1 MGLARSRYF
10 VKRTAAIAIAQ
21 GHRPVQWS
29 EVFDHFKDKL
39 DKKVII
45 HIWKS
50 VTNVTEPL
58 ADGYNAIVNVGYD
71 ALSWYLDNLQVDW
84 EHVYMNEPCAGVPDH
99 LCPMVLGGHGEMWGE
114 TVDASDL
121 QQTVWPRLA
130 AVAERLWSPRALNDT
145 ADARDR
151 IRAFRCLLNRRG
163 VAAAPPSNPTARSA
177 PTGPGGCYE
186 Q

>member
-1 MGLARSRYF
+1 MTFEQQWCDSCAVRYF

-84 EHVYMNEPCAGVPDH
+84 VHV
-99 LCPMVLGGHGEMWGE
+99 
-114 TVDASDL
+114 
-121 QQTVWPRLA
+121 
-130 AVAERLWSPRALNDT
+130 
-145 ADARDR
+145 
-151 IRAFRCLLNRRG
+151 
-163 VAAAPPSNPTARSA
+163 
-177 PTGPGGCYE
+177 
-186 Q
+186 

>member
-1 MGLARSRYF
+1 M
-10 VKRTAAIAIAQ
+10 
-21 GHRPVQWS
+21 QWS

-114 TVDASDL
+114 TVDASNVMH
-121 QQTVWPRLA
+121 TVWPRLGA
-130 AVAERLWSPRALNDT
+130 IAEKLWSARDATTVEAGAVADGTRARF
-145 ADARDR
+145 RD
-151 IRAFRCLLNRRG
+151 FRCLLLERG
-163 VAAAPPSNPTARSA
+163 VGAAPGEQPFARSA
-177 PTGPGGCYE
+177 PEGPGSCA